1 LGQGRPAK
9 EIAMPL
15 YVHLVKMTREG
26 AGKIRDLATEYA
38 KVRQYRESLG
48 AKILCSVACF
58 GEYDFVSVVEYPNEV
73 AALKAAGYA
82 ASTGNVRLQT
92 LPACQIEDF
101 FKVMSELPR

>member
-1 LGQGRPAK
+1 
-9 EIAMPL
+9 MPL

-26 AGKIRDLATEYA
+26 AGKIRDLAAEYS
-38 KVRQYRESLG
+38 KVRKYNESLG
-48 AKILCSVACF
+48 AKILCAVACF
-58 GEYDFVSVVEYPNEV
+58 GEYDFVSVTEYPNEV

-82 ASTGNVRLQT
+82 ASTGNVQMQT

>member
-1 LGQGRPAK
+1 MGQGRPAK

-26 AGKIRDLATEYA
+26 AGKIRDLATEYG

-58 GEYDFVSVVEYPNEV
+58 GEYDFVSVVE
-73 AALKAAGYA
+73 
-82 ASTGNVRLQT
+82 
-92 LPACQIEDF
+92 
-101 FKVMSELPR
+101 

>member
-1 LGQGRPAK
+1 
-9 EIAMPL
+9 MPL

-26 AGKIRDLATEYA
+26 AGKIRDLAPEYG
-38 KVRQYRESLG
+38 KVKAFQDSLG
-48 AKILCSVACF
+48 AKRICTVACF
-58 GEYDFVSVVEYPNEV
+58 GEYDFVDVLEYPNEA

-82 ASTGNVRLQT
+82 TSMGNVQMQT